1 MMIKT
6 EWFWTIKSEL
16 VVASEQLLATW
27 LKNQEAG
34 RWANCWT
41 WVLHR
46 VLCEGMLIKNFQ
58 LDVQNPVYIIF

>member
-1 MMIKT
+1 MVIKT

-34 RWANCWT
+34 RWANC
-41 WVLHR
+41 
-46 VLCEGMLIKNFQ
+46 
-58 LDVQNPVYIIF
+58 